1 MAPTTELAGVCPTR
15 YALTMGAAS
24 AGAIMD
30 ALKSH
35 SAECAACGSTRKTV
49 VSDRELLDAGAVCC
63 EGKAAWSIADA
74 LSAAPMG
81 AS

>member
-15 YALTMGAAS
+15 YALTM
-24 AGAIMD
+24 MD

-63 EGKAAWSIADA
+63 EGKDKLIEL